1 MTVIGQKEQSE
12 NLNEH
17 IFLMVI
23 WSEIKA
29 DMKRKLQQSFLP
41 ISVKHFSN
49 KKENVG
55 WTWSILQAFWL
66 DG

>member
-41 ISVKHFSN
+41 ISVKRFSN